1 MFLGAAFTP
10 NVVLAI
16 DVQGSGINMTPSTYV
31 FNTILPSINGVFVL
45 EMILFFFIPLLI
57 KPLHHCLL
65 LFPKIKSV
73 FVCVIQ
79 YIDTK
84 GSQNDLVFKTDT
96 KGSQNDLVFKTLNLQ
111 LQINLFR
118 FA

>member
-45 EMILFFFIPLLI
+45 ETILFFIIPLLI

-84 GSQNDLVFKTDT
+84 GSQNDLVFKT
-96 KGSQNDLVFKTLNLQ
+96 LNLQ
-111 LQINLFR
+111 LQINLCR